1 LQVASCFHAYLI
13 SSANSL
19 LSSSFILSF
28 LLFSFYFL
36 LPRFLFLSRPN
47 TYTEQREGTQRDE
60 GTGGGESDRERER
73 ERERKRLRLRER
85 SSKERDMQ
93 RERDSERSRE
103 REIDGRERGPDLWW
117 VCAEKAGGV
126 IFGGT
131 QADFWP
137 TVEDS

>member
-1 LQVASCFHAYLI
+1 M
-13 SSANSL
+13 
-19 LSSSFILSF
+19 
-28 LLFSFYFL
+28 
-36 LPRFLFLSRPN
+36 
-47 TYTEQREGTQRDE
+47 REPV
-60 GTGGGESDRERER
+60 GENQTWRERER